1 MPSPFRTISGKLIAT
16 TTAAISLLLVAATIF
31 TGLQTYDRT
40 QTEVLQSAQFKA
52 KEIGNEIVAEL
63 TEATAAAAALGGAIT
78 GYVEGGNATISEVMN
93 IMHGVPGRYDLVFST
108 WMAGIPGGPTD
119 TYISG
124 DAGRNKAGTYTPYWT
139 KNDQGGLN
147 SETFEFDGNT
157 QAEWFRL
164 PIVTGDS
171 VITEPY
177 MSEAGRLLTSV
188 SVPVFAGEEIIAVAG
203 VDIVLDRLIS
213 YVQGLSAFEGG
224 QVMLLEQSGQWLA
237 HPDPEMLTQPF
248 EGVGVEA
255 LQTAVETGQFQV
267 VEGLENGATRMLFP
281 FTGYGMNKTWTL
293 VLDVPRE
300 IFIAPVKVALMK
312 VVFLSVV
319 FLAMTLATIFFAS
332 RALVRKPM
340 HKMLKAVN
348 VLSSGHVHE
357 TIDLPNSKDEIG
369 EMAGSIET
377 LRRGLSQKDALEE
390 EQLRERQNQEV
401 VVGTLANALRSLAQ
415 GQLNA
420 SIPNAL
426 PGQYEALRVD
436 FNNTVMRLSE
446 IIGAI
451 DNSAKGI
458 ESSVAGITSASDD
471 LSRRTETSA
480 AQLEETA
487 AALDELT
494 STVKLVADGARQ
506 AETLVGSMKDQAASS
521 SNVVEETVKA
531 MGSIETSSEQ
541 ISQITGVIDDIAFQ
555 TNLLAL
561 NAGVEA
567 ARAGPAGRGFAVVAA
582 EVRGL
587 AQRSSEAAQEIK
599 TLILDSSTHVS
610 HGVELVGRTNEALQ
624 SIIDAVEGISQHV
637 GSIASQTHEQANG
650 IVEINSAMGLL
661 DTTQQQNAA
670 MYEETAAACMTLDT
684 ETTNLSKLVAEFQ
697 QDSATQTPQHAESWA
712 AE

>member
-31 TGLQTYDRT
+31 TGLQTYNRT
-40 QTEVLQSAQFKA
+40 QTEVLQNAQFKA
-52 KEIGNEIVAEL
+52 REIGNEIVAEL

-78 GYVEGGNATISEVMN
+78 GYVEGGNAMISEVMN
-93 IMHGVPGRYDLVFST
+93 IMHGVPGRYDLVFSS
-108 WMAGIPGGPTD
+108 WLAGIPGNGTD
-119 TYISG
+119 THISG
-124 DAGRNKAGTYTPYWT
+124 EEGQNGAGTYAPYWT

-147 SETFEFDGNT
+147 FETFEFDGNT

-164 PIVTGDS
+164 PIVSRDS

-177 MSEAGRLLTSV
+177 LSDEGRLLTSV
-188 SVPVFAGEEIIAVAG
+188 AVPVFANEDIIAVAG

-213 YVQGLSAFEGG
+213 FIQGLSAFEGG
-224 QVMLLEQSGQWLA
+224 QVMLLGQGGKWLA
-237 HPDPEMLTQPF
+237 HPDPELLTQAF
-248 EGVGVEA
+248 EGTGADA
-255 LQTAVETGQFQV
+255 LQTAIETGQFQV
-267 VEGLENGATRMLFP
+267 VEGLESGATRMLFP

-300 IFIAPVKVALMK
+300 TFIAPVKAALMK
-312 VVFLSVV
+312 VVLISIA

-340 HKMLKAVN
+340 HKMLNAVTA
-348 VLSSGHVHE
+348 LSNGKVHDP
-357 TIDLPNSKDEIG
+357 IDLPDSKDEIG

-377 LRRGLSQKDALEE
+377 LRQGLSEKDALEE
-390 EQLRERQNQEV
+390 EQLRERKNQEIV
-401 VVGTLANALRSLAQ
+401 VSTLANGLRALAQ
-415 GQLNA
+415 GQLDS
-420 SIPNAL
+420 SIPNPL

-436 FNNTVMRLSE
+436 FNNTVQRLSE

-451 DNSAKGI
+451 DNSAKTIQTG
-458 ESSVAGITSASDD
+458 VAGITSASDD

-487 AALDELT
+487 AALDEMT

-506 AETLVGSMKDQAASS
+506 AETLVGSMKDQAATS

-531 MGSIETSSEQ
+531 MDSIETSSEQ

-624 SIIDAVEGISQHV
+624 SIIDAVDGISQHV

-670 MYEETAAACMTLDT
+670 MYEETAAACMTLDA
-684 ETTNLSKLVAEFQ
+684 ETSSLSKLVAEFQ
-697 QDSATQTPQHAESWA
+697 KDSAAHEAQGAESWA